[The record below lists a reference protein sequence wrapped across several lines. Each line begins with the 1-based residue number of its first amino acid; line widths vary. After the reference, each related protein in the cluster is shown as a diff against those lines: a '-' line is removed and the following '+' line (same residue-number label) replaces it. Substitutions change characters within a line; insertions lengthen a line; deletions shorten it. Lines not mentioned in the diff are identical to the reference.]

1 MSDLWVA
8 PEIVIPQHELEY
20 RATRSSGPG
29 GQHVNRSATRVEL
42 WWNLETTTAL
52 TADQVATVRQRL
64 GRRVKA
70 DGSIRL
76 VSQRFRSQQRN
87 KEDAAQRLA
96 ALVGKALTPRKA
108 RKATKPTKASR
119 EQRIRGKKKRS
130 ELKKL
135 RQPPDL
141 D

>member
-1 MSDLWVA
+1 MSGLWLA

-52 TADQVATVRQRL
+52 TPDQVATVRRRL

-87 KEDAAQRLA
+87 KEDAAARLA
-96 ALVGKALTPRKA
+96 ALVGRALTPRKA
-108 RKATKPTKASR
+108 RKATKPSKASR
-119 EQRIRGKKKRS
+119 EQRIRDKKKRS
-130 ELKKL
+130 EIKKL
-135 RQPPDL
+135 RQQPEPE
-141 D
+141 